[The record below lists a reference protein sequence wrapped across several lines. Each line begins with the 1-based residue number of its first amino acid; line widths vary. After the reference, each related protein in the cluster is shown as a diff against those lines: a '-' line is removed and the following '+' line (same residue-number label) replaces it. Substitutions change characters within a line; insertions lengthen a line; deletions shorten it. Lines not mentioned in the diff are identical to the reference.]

1 MTAHHATDAERDLY
15 SAQGIR
21 LAKELG
27 APESDILTAYETAVE
42 RLMAGARIKDF
53 ISILAEKQVKDSF
66 RKTHSAPGTPVAS

>member
-1 MTAHHATDAERDLY
+1 M
-15 SAQGIR
+15 R

-27 APESDILTAYETAVE
+27 APEPDVLVAYEAEVE

-66 RKTHSAPGTPVAS
+66 RQRQSAPHRDITS